1 MSRIHRQHKGGRMK
15 CDGREQTGCLTISS
29 DTAQVMQWCGDV
41 IDVDKWW
48 SGMVM
53 VTELVVTVTAVATG

>member
-1 MSRIHRQHKGGRMK
+1 MK
-15 CDGREQTGCLTISS
+15 CDGREQTGCFTISS